1 MTMPFHLRCL
11 GEPALIRADG
21 QPMRVKV
28 RKHMA
33 LLVFLAVE
41 SENRHTREMLAELL
55 WPGMPEGEGRHSLA
69 TALTALRA
77 AFGREVVESS
87 PTGVRWICSGVTLDL
102 ERLARG
108 DVLGDDV
115 TPPLDVGSFLDRFE
129 VPGAAEFMLWRER
142 QRARWLPS
150 IRDALVV
157 LMDRCRRTGDSRQ
170 MEQLADRMLALD
182 ELSEEAI
189 RAKMESR
196 AFAGDRLTALKIFEA
211 WKERL
216 DEELGAVPSQLLE
229 TMAIRLRKR
238 GWERTAH
245 SAIAAVRTDQWKDRP
260 FIGRGREHRA
270 LYECWE
276 RIQQGEQGHAHV
288 LGESG
293 IGKTTLVERVTTAAG
308 LEGATV
314 SRVQCYDMEREI
326 PYAAIGGLVRSLLS
340 RPGATAT
347 SPAALSDLSLAVP
360 DVRKRFP
367 NIPPIVETVGETARL
382 RIAEGLHELVT
393 AVADEHPL
401 ILVVDDHH
409 LADDASIALL
419 HMLLRRV
426 EGQKVML
433 VFIARPSELGQSPH
447 AVRLRD
453 NLEKFGTVA
462 VELAPMPPEDCEE
475 MVTALCPAGQEQPNA
490 ATRRALI
497 RSARGYPMV
506 LELLCQDWK
515 DRGER
520 SLALALDAMT
530 TQPADTAVPTEAFRQ
545 LHDRIVQSL
554 DPNTRNVLN
563 LAAILGHRVDDIG
576 MYSLADL
583 TLGQTM
589 AGMAQLTELRVLR
602 DGGDGLEFV
611 NEMIRA
617 HAYVGVP
624 ATLRR
629 LLHAGIAA
637 RLINSEREGE
647 EILGLE
653 VAWHCIRGGR
663 VGEGVPYLLRGARQA
678 TQRGAPHEVDRA
690 LTSAR
695 PLLSGDNLIKGT
707 LMLAEAKQEMGDWR
721 ESLRVLEQG
730 PQSEDPAFHLWQFTI
745 NALAQHR
752 LVNDSYF
759 DKERIHLLDHAVSHA
774 SDVRTRTR
782 ALLVLAQRAH
792 RGRDEQEASRLLQ
805 TAASLSVEEDLVA
818 SIEVRYCRAMLY
830 ALTAQFEQSAACIQD
845 AEGMTTPGL
854 VENSAA
860 VFVRNGVGA
869 HLASMGKYGE
879 AIAHFER
886 AHATAKRLDNIALQL
901 MAAAN
906 AALCYHRVGVW
917 SSVVEWGSLALRHAD
932 GKYDDYPAIKAAYHT
947 AIGLQA
953 QGRPEDALR
962 LVEKASQGIP
972 ASAPAWLQQA
982 WQLHAA
988 DVYFLGGRVRRAVAE
1003 AKKAVVQ
1010 RQYQLLSASC
1020 AGAFA
1025 RWGSKIAKEVEQ
1037 ESIGDAIQ
1045 ALVKKLSKYD
1055 RLDQVEIL
1063 CAIEKFEQL
1072 AVASRGH
1079 RQPRSIARMAEIE
1092 SRLGEL
1098 PTAVGHQLRRLEML

>member
-21 QPMRVKV
+21 QPMRIKV

-563 LAAILGHRVDDIG
+563 LAAILGHRLGDIS
-576 MYSLADL
+576 MYTLADL
-583 TLGQTM
+583 SVNHIMG
-589 AGMAQLTELRVLR
+589 GMSRLMELRVLR
-602 DGGDGLEFV
+602 DGEDGLEFV
-611 NEMIRA
+611 NEFIRA
-617 HAYVGVP
+617 QAYLSVP
-624 ATLRR
+624 AALRKI
-629 LLHAGIAA
+629 LHANIAG
-637 RLINSEREGE
+637 RLIRHEKDGE
-647 EILGLE
+647 QVLGLE
-653 VAWHCIRGGR
+653 VAWHCFRGGR
-663 VGEGVPYLLRGARQA
+663 VDEAVPYLLRGARQA
-678 TQRGAPHEVDRA
+678 LQRGAPHEVELALRSGYPLIGKDHDKGQSQLLLAESLEEQGEWLRA
-690 LTSAR
+690 LEHLHGLDIPLTITQATLREALTCIANCNLWRYDQSLGDVIATFIAKLDAIDDPHAMAIVAR
-695 PLLSGDNLIKGT
+695 ALSCLALSQRERSFARQIEAALSRYDSSMTTTAARQEWLL
-707 LMLAEAKQEMGDWR
+707 AR
-721 ESLRVLEQG
+721 LRVRYML
-730 PQSEDPAFHLWQFTI
+730 EDP
-745 NALAQHR
+745 R
-752 LVNDSYF
+752 SVSDSM
-759 DKERIHLLDHAVSHA
+759 S
-774 SDVRTRTR
+774 
-782 ALLVLAQRAH
+782 
-792 RGRDEQEASRLLQ
+792 
-805 TAASLSVEEDLVA
+805 SLSDEMQA
-818 SIEVRYCRAMLY
+818 TKTKS
-830 ALTAQFEQSAACIQD
+830 SAAAD
-845 AEGMTTPGL
+845 
-854 VENSAA
+854 
-860 VFVRNGVGA
+860 
-869 HLASMGKYGE
+869 LALGQGNACCAQGDYAN

-886 AHATAKRLDNIALQL
+886 ASDIAKELGNRSL
-901 MAAAN
+901 MASSAVN
-906 AALCYHRVGVW
+906 RALCYGRLGQSDRQIAFAQQTLSLEKEHNDSYRRLFARYNVGLGQAIMGKRDEALAAVGTIEATL
-917 SSVVEWGSLALRHAD
+917 VDGAPEW
-932 GKYDDYPAIKAAYHT
+932 
-947 AIGLQA
+947 
-953 QGRPEDALR
+953 
-962 LVEKASQGIP
+962 VSQVKELFI
-972 ASAPAWLQQA
+972 
-982 WQLHAA
+982 A
-988 DVYFLGGRVRRAVAE
+988 DVLWLAGKRARAQVAARRGTTGRSQFPAAPCIAGIHARWLVRTWEDQDEIKRYLCALASKMDEFDVMDRAEILASLRFMACCDPHQLAAKHLYELPPAVARLFRGLGLE
-1003 AKKAVVQ
+1003 EETDKK
-1010 RQYQLLSASC
+1010 
-1020 AGAFA
+1020 GA
-1025 RWGSKIAKEVEQ
+1025 
-1037 ESIGDAIQ
+1037 
-1045 ALVKKLSKYD
+1045 D
-1055 RLDQVEIL
+1055 R
-1063 CAIEKFEQL
+1063 K
-1072 AVASRGH
+1072 G
-1079 RQPRSIARMAEIE
+1079 
-1092 SRLGEL
+1092 
-1098 PTAVGHQLRRLEML
+1098 